1 MMADTAGVLNSM
13 EAGAGCGGLALCEA
27 GREAAAWN
35 TTGTAV
41 AAAAADNAARCS
53 TVAGVEPTSH

>member
-1 MMADTAGVLNSM
+1 MLNSM

-27 GREAAAWN
+27 GREAAVWN
-35 TTGTAV
+35 STGTAV

-53 TVAGVEPTSH
+53 TGWGITENI